1 MSAIKN
7 FKQFVL
13 TAAILFAAANM
24 MNAQSYQN
32 SPGDSI
38 ISNAN
43 LDDVSVYTITQ
54 LHPGADTVHF
64 RYQKYSVTMPASW
77 DALLCDNAN
86 CHPDLKDSSE
96 MIAVPGDNGLMSLHL
111 NPHWEAG
118 TGIVRYLLHDV
129 NTPTQIDTLTWIISA
144 GAVTVSEQIE
154 MQPVISLN
162 QQTLT
167 IKNADKRF
175 KTLRILD
182 AQGRTLFSSHV
193 GITGQYTIPT
203 FQKAFL
209 VIQLRGNNI
218 YYHQK
223 IITQ

>member
-1 MSAIKN
+1 MSATKN

-13 TAAILFAAANM
+13 TAAILFAAANIM
-24 MNAQSYQN
+24 YAQSYQN

-54 LHPGADTVHF
+54 LHPGNDTIHF
-64 RYQKYSVTMPASW
+64 KYQKYSVTLPASW
-77 DALLCDNAN
+77 DALLCDNAT
-86 CHPDLKDSSE
+86 CHPDLKDSSQ

-118 TGIVRYLLHDV
+118 TGIVRYLLYDV
-129 NTPTQIDTLTWIISA
+129 NTPAQIDTLTWIISA
-144 GAVTVSEQIE
+144 GAVAVTEQ
-154 MQPVISLN
+154 MDRQPFISLN
-162 QQTLT
+162 RQTLT

-182 AQGRTLFSSHV
+182 IEGRIIYSSPV
-193 GITGQYTIPT
+193 GISEQYTLPL
-203 FQKAFL
+203 FQTPFL
-209 VIQLRGNNI
+209 VIHLSGNNFSW
-218 YYHQK
+218 HQK
-223 IITQ
+223 IITH